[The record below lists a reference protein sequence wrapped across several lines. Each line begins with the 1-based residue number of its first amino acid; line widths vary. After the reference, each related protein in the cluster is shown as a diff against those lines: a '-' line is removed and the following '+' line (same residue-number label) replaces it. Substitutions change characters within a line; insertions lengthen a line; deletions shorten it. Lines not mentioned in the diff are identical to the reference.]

1 MAMVNL
7 APVTWGKKG
16 TTMKSKQS
24 KAAFV
29 RSLPPNTPAAEV
41 IKKAAASGMKLSAA
55 YVYVIRSKGGA
66 KKKGGVARR
75 QGRAR
80 TNGKGVEQQFVS
92 LALDMG
98 FGRAQQLL
106 NDVKARVSSVL

>member
-1 MAMVNL
+1 
-7 APVTWGKKG
+7 
-16 TTMKSKQS
+16 MKTKQS

-29 RSLPPNTPAAEV
+29 RSLPPDTPAAEV
-41 IKKAAASGMKLSAA
+41 IKKAGAAGMKLSAA

-66 KKKGGVARR
+66 KKKGGAARR
-75 QGRAR
+75 QARGRS
-80 TNGKGVEQQFVS
+80 NGKGIEQQFVS

-106 NDVKARVSSVL
+106 NDVKARVSSVI